1 MSDRYPVRPL
11 RDFDEFEA
19 WARMTSDA
27 YGMDW
32 REGGLR
38 NARGSVD
45 LRRTLAAFD
54 GSAANP
60 VVGGAVV
67 YSRALTVPGTVQQ
80 VAGVA
85 MVAVAPT
92 HRRRGL
98 LTAMMRRQLT
108 DLYESGAEPIA
119 ALNASEA
126 VIYGRYGYGP
136 ATRIARFEGD
146 KRRMRLRA
154 DAEAA
159 AGEGTVLLLDR
170 DAARPLIEKVH
181 DAARARTVGWLE
193 RTAPFWEARLLDDD
207 HARAG
212 ATRLR
217 FVVHEEPGG
226 QATGYALYRL
236 RAGRGTPEEPGTV
249 EVVEVATMTRQAYA
263 ALWRYLA
270 GIDIHFRLTYDGAP
284 DEALPHL
291 LVDSRAV
298 RAVEQDNVWVRLV
311 DVARAL
317 AGRRYGTPLDVVLD
331 VEDSFCPWNAGR
343 YRLTADRESA
353 DCTRTRDAA
362 DLRLGASE
370 LGASHLGGTTLAA
383 LGAAG
388 RVTELRRG
396 ALARASAA
404 FRGER
409 EPFHPAGGSFP
420 AV

>member
-1 MSDRYPVRPL
+1 MSDPYTVRPL
-11 RDFDEFEA
+11 RDSDEFAA

-32 REGGLR
+32 HEGGLR

-45 LRRTLAAFD
+45 LRRTLAVFD
-54 GSAANP
+54 ETAGNP

-67 YSRALTVPGTVQQ
+67 YSRALTVPGAVQQ

-108 DLYESGAEPIA
+108 DLYEGGGEAVA

-126 VIYGRYGYGP
+126 VIYGRFGYGP
-136 ATRIARFEGD
+136 ATRLARYEGD
-146 KRRMRLRA
+146 KRRMRLRG
-154 DAEAA
+154 DVDT
-159 AGEGTVLLLDR
+159 GEGTIRLLDR
-170 DAARPLIEKVH
+170 ETARPLIEKAY
-181 DAARARTVGWLE
+181 DTARARTVGWLE
-193 RTAPFWEARLLDDD
+193 RTAPFWEARLLETEQV
-207 HARAG
+207 RGG

-217 FVVHEEPGG
+217 YAVHTEPGG
-226 QATGYALYRL
+226 AVTGYALYRL
-236 RAGRGTPEEPGTV
+236 RAGFGTPEHPGTV
-249 EVVEVATMTRQAYA
+249 QVVELAATTRQAYA
-263 ALWRYLA
+263 ALWDYLV

-291 LVDSRAV
+291 LVDARAV

-311 DVARAL
+311 DVGRAL
-317 AGRRYGTPLDVVLD
+317 AGRRYGTPLDVVLE
-331 VEDSFCPWNAGR
+331 VEDPFCPWNTGR
-343 YRLTADRESA
+343 YRLTADGERVECA
-353 DCTRTRDAA
+353 RTRQAA
-362 DLRLGASE
+362 DLRLGAAE
-370 LGASHLGGTTLAA
+370 LGAAYLGGTTLAA